1 LESGLGKSVS
11 MFKNKKS
18 FAWVAA
24 LGLLLMAGGA
34 AHAQAAAQP
43 LLIGVVDEDK
53 LADGFTKYKNAVD
66 ALDQKAQN
74 LDKEIP
80 AREFLTDAE
89 GTSFDT
95 LIMEPTLGT
104 DDQKT
109 LDGLVKS
116 GMDRRATY
124 MGLVGQAV
132 RSDQEAA
139 NMKDLQDTMTK
150 NGPALRKLSDDL
162 LAAIRKQ
169 QDDTDAQY
177 TTQANNVV
185 AQVAQ
190 DRKLALVVR
199 KRAVVWSTDS
209 IDITAEVLDRLNKA
223 Q

>member
-1 LESGLGKSVS
+1 
-11 MFKNKKS
+11 MYKNKKS
-18 FAWVAA
+18 FAWMAA
-24 LGLLLMAGGA
+24 LGLLLMAGGR
-34 AHAQAAAQP
+34 AQAQATAQ

-66 ALDQKAQN
+66 VLDQKAQS

-80 AREFLTDAE
+80 AREFLSDAE
-89 GTSFDT
+89 GTNFDT
-95 LIMEPTLGT
+95 LIMQPNPSA

-116 GMDRRATY
+116 GMDRRASY

-139 NMKDLQDTMTK
+139 TMKDLQDTMTK